1 MSIINGC
8 ANCGAYSE
16 DKKMMVWVAVTP
28 DRYELPIAVGDSA
41 RELAQMLGVS
51 TQSIFKTIWRHAEK
65 ERSGKRVK
73 PSKWRIYK
81 VEI

>member
-1 MSIINGC
+1 
-8 ANCGAYSE
+8 
-16 DKKMMVWVAVTP
+16 MVVYVAVTP
-28 DRYELPIAVGDSA
+28 DRYELPIAVGDTA
-41 RELAQMLGVS
+41 LELAQMLGITRQAV
-51 TQSIFKTIWRHAEK
+51 FKTIWRHAEK